1 MYKTKSFI
9 FAVCHDMHPASVFVT
24 IVESSGL
31 ENFLKTESLVERMK
45 YTVSQK

>member
-1 MYKTKSFI
+1 
-9 FAVCHDMHPASVFVT
+9 MHPDSVFVT

-31 ENFLKTESLVERMK
+31 EYFLKTESLVERMK